1 MVTEG
6 IVLGHKIS
14 SRGIEVDKAKVDVI
28 EKLPPP
34 VNVKGIRSFLGHA
47 GFYRRFIKDFS
58 KIAKPLSNLLNN
70 DKSFNFDNACLL
82 AFEELKKQL
91 VTAPIIIAPDW
102 TLEFELMCDASDYAV
117 GAVLGQR
124 KNKIFHAIHYA
135 RKVLNDAQI
144 NYATTEKELLAIV
157 YALEKFRSYLI
168 GSKIV
173 VYSDHAAIKYLI
185 TKSDSKPRLIRWM
198 FLLQEFDLQIKDK
211 KGTENLVADHLSRL
225 VNTEVTKHER
235 EVLEEFPDEKLLMVQ
250 ERPWFADMANYKA
263 SGLIPDD
270 FNWHQKKKFLREANQ
285 YVCDDPYLFKIGAD
299 NLLRRCVTREEATSI
314 MWHCHNSPYGGH
326 YNGERT
332 AAKVL
337 QSGFFWP
344 TLFKDTNEYTQRC
357 DKCQRKGGIS
367 RRNEMPLQNIH
378 VVEVFD
384 CWGID
389 FVGPFPSSF
398 SNEYI
403 LVAVD
408 YVSKWVEAIASPKA
422 DGKTVVKF
430 LKKNIFT
437 RFGTPRV
444 LISDGGSHFCNSQL
458 AKAFEHYGVKH
469 KVASPYHPKTNG
481 QAEVSNRE
489 IKKILEKTVSVSRKD
504 WSMKLDEALWA
515 YRTAFKSPI
524 GLTPFQMVYG
534 KSCHLPVELE
544 HKAYWALKF
553 LNFDANQAGEKRKI
567 QMQELEEMR
576 GQAYESSK
584 LYKEKVKA
592 YHDMRILNKDFK
604 PGQMVL
610 LFNSRLKLFP
620 GKLKSKWSGPFKIH
634 EVKPYGAVVLE
645 DPATKD
651 TWTVNGQRLKLY
663 FGGEFDR
670 FTTKIPLSE
679 P

>member
-1 MVTEG
+1 
-6 IVLGHKIS
+6 
-14 SRGIEVDKAKVDVI
+14 
-28 EKLPPP
+28 
-34 VNVKGIRSFLGHA
+34 
-47 GFYRRFIKDFS
+47 
-58 KIAKPLSNLLNN
+58 
-70 DKSFNFDNACLL
+70 
-82 AFEELKKQL
+82 
-91 VTAPIIIAPDW
+91 
-102 TLEFELMCDASDYAV
+102 
-117 GAVLGQR
+117 
-124 KNKIFHAIHYA
+124 
-135 RKVLNDAQI
+135 
-144 NYATTEKELLAIV
+144 
-157 YALEKFRSYLI
+157 
-168 GSKIV
+168 
-173 VYSDHAAIKYLI
+173 
-185 TKSDSKPRLIRWM
+185 
-198 FLLQEFDLQIKDK
+198 
-211 KGTENLVADHLSRL
+211 
-225 VNTEVTKHER
+225 
-235 EVLEEFPDEKLLMVQ
+235 
-250 ERPWFADMANYKA
+250 
-263 SGLIPDD
+263 
-270 FNWHQKKKFLREANQ
+270 
-285 YVCDDPYLFKIGAD
+285 
-299 NLLRRCVTREEATSI
+299 
-314 MWHCHNSPYGGH
+314 
-326 YNGERT
+326 
-332 AAKVL
+332 
-337 QSGFFWP
+337 
-344 TLFKDTNEYTQRC
+344 
-357 DKCQRKGGIS
+357 
-367 RRNEMPLQNIH
+367 MPLQNIH

-458 AKAFEHYGVKH
+458 AKALEHYGVKH
-469 KVASPYHPKTNG
+469 KVASPYHPQTNG

-489 IKKILEKTVSVSRKD
+489 IKKILEKTVSASRKD

-553 LNFDANQAGEKRKI
+553 LNFDETQSGEKRKL

-576 GQAYESSK
+576 SQAYESSR
-584 LYKEKVKA
+584 LYKEKIKS
-592 YHDMRILNKDFK
+592 YHDKRIVNKEFK

-634 EVKPYGAVVLE
+634 EVKPFGAVVLE
-645 DPATKD
+645 DPMTKD
-651 TWTVNGQRLKLY
+651 RWTVNGQRLKLY
-663 FGGEFDR
+663 FGGEFNR
-670 FTTKIPLSE
+670 FTTKIPLTD